1 MYKLDKQ
8 LRFED
13 FVFSYGKLDKE
24 NEWVRLAAIIPWD
37 RIEEMYAKKF
47 VNNGHPAHPARM
59 ALGSLL
65 IKQMLRC
72 SDERTVRHISENPYM
87 QYFIGLKEYTSRCPF
102 GESTMVA
109 FRKRFTEEELA
120 QINEWI
126 LEARKKKPSDNE
138 TPKPGGSSNKGTLM
152 LDATCTPADITYP
165 QDLNILSKAR
175 EKAEGIIDQIHVGGN
190 GPKPRTYREVA
201 RREFLKVSKLR
212 RKPAKV
218 LRKGIRKQLNYLLR
232 DIGHIANYVREGV
245 RLTPKQREAMNLIT
259 TVYEQQRIMYE
270 KKNHQMERRIVSL
283 SQPYVRPIVRGKVK
297 ANTEFGAKLHVSLE
311 DGYGRIERLDF
322 EAYNESE
329 DLPKIVERYRER
341 TGHYPKRLLA
351 DKIYRTRDNLAYCK
365 EHGIRLSG
373 PPLGRPRKDELRDR
387 KSEYQDA
394 CERNAIEGLF
404 GTGKRSYGL
413 DVVMAKLQS
422 TSVTVIM
429 VAVMAM
435 NLKRLILLRILYMLR
450 GCLETKTH
458 SGFLAA

>member
-13 FVFSYGKLDKE
+13 FVFPYGKLDKG
-24 NEWVRLAAIIPWD
+24 NEWVRLAGMIPWD

-126 LEARKKKPSDNE
+126 LEARTKKPDDDE
-138 TPKPGGSSNKGTLM
+138 PPKPGENKGTLM

-165 QDLNILSKAR
+165 QDLNLLSKAR
-175 EKAEGIIDQIHVGGN
+175 EKAEGIIDQIHAAEGGS
-190 GPKPRTYREVA
+190 KPRTYRKVA
-201 RREFLKVSKLR
+201 RREYLKVSKMR

-232 DIGHIANYVREGV
+232 DIGYIANYVSSGI
-245 RLTPKQREAMNLIT
+245 RLTPKQRNEMNLIT
-259 TVYEQQRIMYE
+259 TVYEQQRIMYD
-270 KKNHQMERRIVSL
+270 KKGHQMERRIVSL

-311 DGYGRIERLDF
+311 DGYGRVERLDF

-373 PPLGRPRKDELRDR
+373 PPLGRPRKDEPRDR
-387 KSEYQDA
+387 KSEYRDA

-422 TSVTVIM
+422 TSMAVIM
-429 VAVMAM
+429 VAIMAM
-435 NLKRLILLRILYMLR
+435 NLKRLILLRIFRLLI
-450 GCLETKTH
+450 GWLETKTQP
-458 SGFLAA
+458 GFLAA

>member
-1 MYKLDKQ
+1 
-8 LRFED
+8 
-13 FVFSYGKLDKE
+13 
-24 NEWVRLAAIIPWD
+24 
-37 RIEEMYAKKF
+37 
-47 VNNGHPAHPARM
+47 
-59 ALGSLL
+59 
-65 IKQMLRC
+65 
-72 SDERTVRHISENPYM
+72 
-87 QYFIGLKEYTSRCPF
+87 
-102 GESTMVA
+102 MVA

-126 LEARKKKPSDNE
+126 LEARTKKPDDNE
-138 TPKPGGSSNKGTLM
+138 PPKSGVPSNKGTLM
-152 LDATCTPADITYP
+152 LDATCTPADVTYP
-165 QDLNILSKAR
+165 QDLNLLSKAR
-175 EKAEGIIDQIHVGGN
+175 EKVERIIDQIHAAEGGS
-190 GPKPRTYREVA
+190 KPRTYRKVA
-201 RREFLKVSKLR
+201 QREFLKVSKLR

-232 DIGHIANYVREGV
+232 DIGYISNYVRSGV
-245 RLTPKQREAMNLIT
+245 RLTPKQRDEMNLIT

-270 KKNHQMERRIVSL
+270 KKSHKMERRIVSL

-311 DGYGRIERLDF
+311 DGYGRVERLDF

-341 TGHYPKRLLA
+341 AGHYPKRLLA

-373 PPLGRPRKDELRDR
+373 PPLGRPRKDEPRDR
-387 KSEYQDA
+387 KSEYGDA
-394 CERNAIEGLF
+394 CERNAIEGFF

-413 DVVMAKLQS
+413 DVIMAKLQS

-435 NLKRLILLRILYMLR
+435 NLKRLVLLRILYMLR
-450 GCLETKTH
+450 GWFGTKIQTAFC
-458 SGFLAA
+458 SA

>member
-1 MYKLDKQ
+1 MYRLDRQ

-13 FVFSYGKLDKE
+13 FVFPYGKLDRE
-24 NEWVRLAAIIPWD
+24 NEWAKMADIMPWD
-37 RIEEMYAKKF
+37 RIEDMYAKKF

-65 IKQMLRC
+65 IKQRLRC
-72 SDERTVRHISENPYM
+72 SDEQVIQHISENPYM
-87 QYFIGLKEYTSRCPF
+87 QFFIGLKEYTSRCPF
-102 GESTMVA
+102 GESTLVA
-109 FRKRFTEEELA
+109 FRKRFTEDELA

-126 LEARKKKPSDNE
+126 LEARKKKPKGVE
-138 TPKPGGSSNKGTLM
+138 PPKSGGNKGTLM

-165 QDLNILSKAR
+165 QDLDLLSKAR
-175 EKAEGIIDQIHVGGN
+175 EKAEGIIDQIHAVKGGQ
-190 GPKPRTYREVA
+190 KPRTYREVA

-212 RKPAKV
+212 RKPAKI

-232 DIGHIANYVREGV
+232 DIGHIADYVRNGV
-245 RLTPKQREAMNLIT
+245 QLTTKQREAMNLIT

-270 KKNHQMERRIVSL
+270 KKSHQMERRIVSL

-311 DGYGRIERLDF
+311 DGYGRVERLDF

-341 TGHYPKRLLA
+341 TGYYPKRLLA

-373 PPLGRPRKDELRDR
+373 PPLGRPHKDELRDR

-413 DVVMAKLQS
+413 DVIMAKLQS

-429 VAVMAM
+429 IAVMAM
-435 NLKRLILLRILYMLR
+435 NLKRLVLLRIFRLFI
-450 GCLETKTH
+450 GWLETDTRP
-458 SGFLAA
+458 GFLAA

>member
-72 SDERTVRHISENPYM
+72 SDE
-87 QYFIGLKEYTSRCPF
+87 
-102 GESTMVA
+102 
-109 FRKRFTEEELA
+109 
-120 QINEWI
+120 
-126 LEARKKKPSDNE
+126 
-138 TPKPGGSSNKGTLM
+138 
-152 LDATCTPADITYP
+152 
-165 QDLNILSKAR
+165 
-175 EKAEGIIDQIHVGGN
+175 
-190 GPKPRTYREVA
+190 
-201 RREFLKVSKLR
+201 
-212 RKPAKV
+212 
-218 LRKGIRKQLNYLLR
+218 
-232 DIGHIANYVREGV
+232 
-245 RLTPKQREAMNLIT
+245 
-259 TVYEQQRIMYE
+259 
-270 KKNHQMERRIVSL
+270 
-283 SQPYVRPIVRGKVK
+283 RPIVRGKVK

>member
-13 FVFSYGKLDKE
+13 FVFPYGKLDKE
-24 NEWVRLAAIIPWD
+24 NEWVRLVAIIPWD

-47 VNNGHPAHPARM
+47 VKNGHPAHPARM

-109 FRKRFTEEELA
+109 FRKRFTEEELT

-126 LEARKKKPSDNE
+126 LAARKKTPSDDE
-138 TPKPGGSSNKGTLM
+138 PPKSGENKGTLM
-152 LDATCTPADITYP
+152 LDATCAPADITYP
-165 QDLNILSKAR
+165 QDLNLLSKAR
-175 EKAEGIIDQIHVGGN
+175 EKAEKIIDQIHVAGN
-190 GPKPRTYREVA
+190 GPKPRTYRKVA
-201 RREFLKVSKLR
+201 RREYLKVSKLR
-212 RKPAKV
+212 RKPMKV

-232 DIGHIANYVREGV
+232 DIGYIADYVHGGV
-245 RLTPKQREAMNLIT
+245 RLTSKQMDEMNLIT
-259 TVYEQQRIMYE
+259 IVYEQQRIMYE
-270 KKNHQMERRIVSL
+270 KKSHQMERRIVSL

-311 DGYGRIERLDF
+311 DGYGRVERLDF

-351 DKIYRTRDNLAYCK
+351 DKIYRTRNNLAYCK
-365 EHGIRLSG
+365 EHDIRLSG

-413 DVVMAKLQS
+413 DVVMAKLQN

-435 NLKRLILLRILYMLR
+435 NLKRLILLRIFRLLI
-450 GCLETKTH
+450 GWLDTKTQT
-458 SGFLAA
+458 GFFAA

>member
-1 MYKLDKQ
+1 
-8 LRFED
+8 
-13 FVFSYGKLDKE
+13 
-24 NEWVRLAAIIPWD
+24 
-37 RIEEMYAKKF
+37 
-47 VNNGHPAHPARM
+47 
-59 ALGSLL
+59 
-65 IKQMLRC
+65 
-72 SDERTVRHISENPYM
+72 
-87 QYFIGLKEYTSRCPF
+87 
-102 GESTMVA
+102 
-109 FRKRFTEEELA
+109 
-120 QINEWI
+120 
-126 LEARKKKPSDNE
+126 
-138 TPKPGGSSNKGTLM
+138 M

-341 TGHYPKRLLA
+341 TGHYPKRRLA
-351 DKIYRTRDNLAYCK
+351 DKIYRGLLQGARHQIVRSTTGTSPQRRTSGQEK
-365 EHGIRLSG
+365 RVPRRL
-373 PPLGRPRKDELRDR
+373 
-387 KSEYQDA
+387 
-394 CERNAIEGLF
+394 
-404 GTGKRSYGL
+404 
-413 DVVMAKLQS
+413 
-422 TSVTVIM
+422 
-429 VAVMAM
+429 
-435 NLKRLILLRILYMLR
+435 
-450 GCLETKTH
+450 
-458 SGFLAA
+458 

>member
-13 FVFSYGKLDKE
+13 FVFPYGKLDKE

-126 LEARKKKPSDNE
+126 LEARTKKPDDDE
-138 TPKPGGSSNKGTLM
+138 PPKSGGNKGTLM

-165 QDLNILSKAR
+165 QDLNLLSKAR

-212 RKPAKV
+212 RKPEKV

-450 GCLETKTH
+450 GCLGTKTQ